1 MLKEIVCGLSLNIK
15 RDSVRVIIEYQKRYY
30 TSYHCMLKEIVYG
43 LSLNIK
49 RDIARVIIAC

>member
-1 MLKEIVCGLSLNIK
+1 MYIA
-15 RDSVRVIIEYQKRYY
+15 RAIIEYQKRYC

-49 RDIARVIIAC
+49 RDSVRVIIEY